1 MVWESPSSNAKHRP
15 GKQAQ
20 WRGGKDKGLGSENIV
35 SVTPNKS
42 ENHMTDS
49 QWGLG

>member
-1 MVWESPSSNAKHRP
+1 MVWESPSSNAKQRP